1 MKKLL
6 SVLLASLMVISLVAC
21 AQQTAPATTEAAAE
35 SVETAVESE
44 APAGPRTVRVGVSI
58 YTFDDAFMTLYRN
71 ELARY
76 FESKNNDQVT
86 YEVTMQDGKND
97 QAEQTNQID
106 NFIAQGYDVLILN
119 LVQSTSAATVM
130 DKCAAAG
137 IPVVFI
143 NREPSESDMQS
154 HNTGDYAGKFTYV
167 GADARQSGRFQGELI
182 ADLENKGDLNGD
194 GKLQY
199 VMIEGDPENVDA
211 QYRTEFSISQYKEK
225 TGNEVECLDD
235 QVGNWQR
242 AEGQRLA
249 ANALTQ
255 YGDQIEVIFCNND
268 DMAMGAKV
276 AIEAAGRKINEN
288 IYLVGVDALAEAVEA
303 VIAGEMTG
311 TVLNDHNG
319 QSHAAV
325 DCAIAAANGE
335 ALELYNWV
343 DYVKVT
349 PENASQYK

>member
-1 MKKLL
+1 MKKIF
-6 SVLLASLMVISLVAC
+6 SVLLATMMVISLVAC
-21 AQQTAPATTEAAAE
+21 GQKAATTTATEAAA
-35 SVETAVESE
+35 
-44 APAGPRTVRVGVSI
+44 AGAKTVRVGVSI

-71 ELARY
+71 ELNKY
-76 FESKNNDQVT
+76 FASKSNDQVK

-97 QAEQTNQID
+97 QSEQTNQID
-106 NFIAQGYDVLILN
+106 NFITQGYDVLILN

-143 NREPSESDMQS
+143 NREPSETDMNS
-154 HNTGDYAGKFTYV
+154 HNTGNFAGKFTYV

-182 ADLENKGDLNGD
+182 ADLPNKGDINGD

-225 TGNEVECLDD
+225 TGLDVECLDD

-255 YGDQIEVIFCNND
+255 YGDKIEAIFCNND

-276 AIEAAGRKINEN
+276 SIEAAGRKVNDN
-288 IYLVGVDALAEAVEA
+288 IYLVGVDALAEAVDA
-303 VIAGEMTG
+303 VIAGDMTG
-311 TVLNDHNG
+311 TVLNDHVG
-319 QSHAAV
+319 QSHKAV
-325 DCAIAAANGE
+325 DCAIDAANGKS
-335 ALELYNWV
+335 LDLYNWV

>member
-6 SVLLASLMVISLVAC
+6 SALLAMVMVLSLVAC
-21 AQQTAPATTEAAAE
+21 GQKAATTTATEAAGGAK
-35 SVETAVESE
+35 
-44 APAGPRTVRVGVSI
+44 TVRVGVSI

-71 ELARY
+71 ELSKY
-76 FESKNNDQVT
+76 FASKSNDQVK

-97 QAEQTNQID
+97 QSEQTNQID
-106 NFIAQGYDVLILN
+106 NFITQGYDVLILN

-143 NREPSESDMQS
+143 NREPSESDMSS
-154 HNTGDYAGKFTYV
+154 HNTGNFAGKFTYV

-182 ADLENKGDLNGD
+182 ADLPNKGDLNGD

-211 QYRTEFSISQYKEK
+211 QYRTQFSISQYKEK
-225 TGNEVECLDD
+225 TGLEVECLDD

-255 YGDQIEVIFCNND
+255 YGDKIEVIFCNND

-276 AIEAAGRKINEN
+276 SIEAAGRKINDN
-288 IYLVGVDALAEAVEA
+288 IYLVGVDALAEAVDA
-303 VIAGEMTG
+303 VIAGDMTG
-311 TVLNDHNG
+311 TVLNDHVG
-319 QSHAAV
+319 QSHKAV
-325 DCAIAAANGE
+325 DCAIDAANGKS
-335 ALELYNWV
+335 LQLYNWV

>member
-6 SVLLASLMVISLVAC
+6 SVLLAVVMVVSLAAC
-21 AQQTAPATTEAAAE
+21 GQKQAATTANTAE
-35 SVETAVESE
+35 GSGAK
-44 APAGPRTVRVGVSI
+44 TVRVGVSI

-71 ELARY
+71 ELAKY
-76 FESKNNDQVT
+76 FDSKSNDQVK

-106 NFIAQGYDVLILN
+106 NFITQGYDVLILN

-154 HNTGDYAGKFTYV
+154 HNTGDFKGKFTYV

-182 ADLENKGDLNGD
+182 ADLPNKGDLNGD

-225 TGNEVECLDD
+225 AGLEVECLDD

-276 AIEAAGRKINEN
+276 SIEAAGRKINDN
-288 IYLVGVDALAEAVEA
+288 IYLVGVDALAEAVDA
-303 VIAGEMTG
+303 VIAGDMTG
-311 TVLNDHNG
+311 TVLNDHVG
-319 QSHAAV
+319 QSHKAV
-325 DCAIAAANGE
+325 DCAIDAAAGK
-335 ALELYNWV
+335 AIDLYNWV

-349 PENASQYK
+349 PDNASQYK

>member
-130 DKCAAAG
+130 DKCAEAG

>member
-1 MKKLL
+1 MKKFL
-6 SVLLASLMVISLVAC
+6 SIFIAIVMVVSLVAC
-21 AQQTAPATTEAAAE
+21 GQSSSTTTANQGAAAE
-35 SVETAVESE
+35 TS
-44 APAGPRTVRVGVSI
+44 GQKTVKVGVSI

-71 ELARY
+71 ELAKY
-76 FESKNNDQVT
+76 FATKSNDQVK
-86 YEVTMQDGKND
+86 YDVQIQDAKND
-97 QAEQTNQID
+97 QAEQSNQID
-106 NFIAQGYDVLILN
+106 TFIAQGYDVLILN

-143 NREPSESDMQS
+143 NREPSEADMTS
-154 HNTGDYAGKFTYV
+154 HNTGAYQGKFTYV

-182 ADLENKGDLNGD
+182 ADLPNKGDLNGD
-194 GKLQY
+194 GVLQY

-211 QYRTEFSISQYKEK
+211 QYRTEFSISQYQEK
-225 TGNEVECLDD
+225 SGLDVECLDD

-276 AIEAAGRKINEN
+276 SIESAGRVVNDN

-303 VIAGEMTG
+303 VIAGQMTG
-311 TVLNDHNG
+311 TVLNDHIG
-319 QSHAAV
+319 QSHTAV
-325 DCAIAAANGE
+325 DCAVDVAGGKS
-335 ALELYNWV
+335 LDLYNWV

>member
-6 SVLLASLMVISLVAC
+6 SALLAMVMVLSLVAC
-21 AQQTAPATTEAAAE
+21 GQKAATTTATEAAA
-35 SVETAVESE
+35 
-44 APAGPRTVRVGVSI
+44 AGAKTVRVGVSI

-71 ELARY
+71 ELSKY
-76 FESKNNDQVT
+76 FASKSNDQVK

-97 QAEQTNQID
+97 QSEQTNQID
-106 NFIAQGYDVLILN
+106 NFITQGYDVLILN

-143 NREPSESDMQS
+143 NREPSESDMNS
-154 HNTGDYAGKFTYV
+154 HNTGNFAGKFTYV

-182 ADLENKGDLNGD
+182 ADLPNKGDINGD

-225 TGNEVECLDD
+225 TGLDVECLDD

-255 YGDQIEVIFCNND
+255 YGDKIEVIFCNND

-276 AIEAAGRKINEN
+276 SIEAAGRKVNDN
-288 IYLVGVDALAEAVEA
+288 IYLVGVDALAEAVDA
-303 VIAGEMTG
+303 VIAGDMTG
-311 TVLNDHNG
+311 TVLNDHVG
-319 QSHAAV
+319 QSHKAV
-325 DCAIAAANGE
+325 DCAIDAASGKS
-335 ALELYNWV
+335 LDLYNWV

>member
-6 SVLLASLMVISLVAC
+6 SALLAMVMVLSLVAC
-21 AQQTAPATTEAAAE
+21 GQKAATTTATEAAA
-35 SVETAVESE
+35 
-44 APAGPRTVRVGVSI
+44 AGAKTVRVGVSI

-71 ELARY
+71 ELNKY
-76 FESKNNDQVT
+76 FASKSNDQVK

-97 QAEQTNQID
+97 QSEQTNQID
-106 NFIAQGYDVLILN
+106 NFITQGYDVLILN

-143 NREPSESDMQS
+143 NREPSETDMNS
-154 HNTGDYAGKFTYV
+154 HNTGNFAGKFTYV

-182 ADLENKGDLNGD
+182 ADLPNKGDINGD

-225 TGNEVECLDD
+225 TGLDVECLDD

-255 YGDQIEVIFCNND
+255 YGDKIEAIFCNND

-276 AIEAAGRKINEN
+276 SIEAAGRKVNDN
-288 IYLVGVDALAEAVEA
+288 IYLVGVDALAEAVDA
-303 VIAGEMTG
+303 VIAGDMTG
-311 TVLNDHNG
+311 TVLNDHVG
-319 QSHAAV
+319 QSHKAV
-325 DCAIAAANGE
+325 DCAIDAANGKS
-335 ALELYNWV
+335 LDLYNWV

>member
-1 MKKLL
+1 MKKIL
-6 SVLLASLMVISLVAC
+6 SVLLAAMMVVSLVAC
-21 AQQTAPATTEAAAE
+21 GQKEASSSDASAAK
-35 SVETAVESE
+35 
-44 APAGPRTVRVGVSI
+44 TVKVGVCI

-71 ELARY
+71 ELKKY
-76 FESKNNDQVT
+76 FDSKSNDEVKYDVT
-86 YEVTMQDGKND
+86 IQDGKND

-106 NFIAQGYDVLILN
+106 NFITQGYDVLILN
-119 LVQSTSAATVM
+119 LVQSTAAATVM
-130 DKCAAAG
+130 DKCATAG
-137 IPVVFI
+137 IPAVFI
-143 NREPSESDMQS
+143 NREPSESDMAS
-154 HNTGDYAGKFTYV
+154 HNTGDFAGKMTYV

-182 ADLENKGDLNGD
+182 ADLANQGDLNGD

-211 QYRTEFSISQYKEK
+211 QYRTEFSISQYKSK
-225 TGNEVECLDD
+225 TGKEVECLDD

-255 YGDQIEVIFCNND
+255 YGDKIEVIFCNND

-276 AIEAAGRKINEN
+276 SIEAAGRKINED
-288 IYLVGVDALAEAVEA
+288 IYLVGVDALAEAVQA
-303 VIAGEMTG
+303 VIEGNMTG
-311 TVLNDHNG
+311 TVLNDHVG
-319 QSHAAV
+319 QSHKAV
-325 DCAIAAANGE
+325 DCAIDAANGKK
-335 ALELYNWV
+335 LELYNWV

>member
-6 SVLLASLMVISLVAC
+6 SVILASVMVMSLVAC
-21 AQQTAPATTEAAAE
+21 GQQSQPAAT
-35 SVETAVESE
+35 E
-44 APAGPRTVRVGVSI
+44 APAAEAEAPVEAAPEKRTVRVGVSI

-71 ELARY
+71 ELTRY

-137 IPVVFI
+137 IPVIFI

-154 HNTGDYAGKFTYV
+154 HNTGDYAGKYTYV

-182 ADLENKGDLNGD
+182 ADLPNKGDLNGD

-211 QYRTEFSISQYKEK
+211 QYRTEFSISQYQEK

-276 AIEAAGRKINEN
+276 AIEAAGRVINEN

-325 DCAIAAANGE
+325 DCAIAAADGQ

>member
-6 SVLLASLMVISLVAC
+6 SVLLAAVMVISLAAC
-21 AQQTAPATTEAAAE
+21 GKNAASTSAD
-35 SVETAVESE
+35 
-44 APAGPRTVRVGVSI
+44 AGASASGAKTVKVGVCI
-58 YTFDDAFMTLYRN
+58 YAFDDAFMTLYRN
-71 ELARY
+71 ELKKY
-76 FESKNNDQVT
+76 FDSKSNDQVK
-86 YEVTMQDGKND
+86 YDVTIQDGKSD

-106 NFIAQGYDVLILN
+106 NFITQGYDVLVLN
-119 LVQSTSAATVM
+119 LVQATAASTVM

-143 NREPSESDMQS
+143 NREPSESDMSS
-154 HNTGDYAGKFTYV
+154 HNTGDFAGKFTYV

-182 ADLENKGDLNGD
+182 ADLPNKGDLNGD

-211 QYRTEFSISQYKEK
+211 QYRTEFSISQYKAK
-225 TGNEVECLDD
+225 AGLDVECLDD

-255 YGDQIEVIFCNND
+255 YGDKIEVIFCNND

-276 AIEAAGRKINEN
+276 SIEAAGRKINDN
-288 IYLVGVDALAEAVEA
+288 IYLVGVDALAEAVDA
-303 VIAGEMTG
+303 VIAGDMTG
-311 TVLNDHNG
+311 TVLNDHIG
-319 QSHAAV
+319 QSHKAVECAIDAV
-325 DCAIAAANGE
+325 DGKK
-335 ALELYNWV
+335 LDLYNWV

>member
-1 MKKLL
+1 MKKFL

-21 AQQTAPATTEAAAE
+21 AQQQATTAPAETAAE
-35 SVETAVESE
+35 AEAE
-44 APAGPRTVRVGVSI
+44 APVEEGHKTVRVGVSI

-71 ELARY
+71 ELTRY
-76 FESKNNDQVT
+76 FESKNTDQVT

-143 NREPSESDMQS
+143 NREPSEADMNS

-182 ADLENKGDLNGD
+182 ADLPNKGDINGD

-225 TGNEVECLDD
+225 SGLDVECLDD

-276 AIEAAGRKINEN
+276 AIEAAGRTINDN

-303 VIAGEMTG
+303 VLAGEMTG

-325 DCAIAAANGE
+325 DSAIKAANGE
-335 ALELYNWV
+335 ALDLYNWV

-349 PENASQYK
+349 PENASQYR

>member
-349 PENASQYK
+349 PENARQYK

>member
-1 MKKLL
+1 MKRLL
-6 SVLLASLMVISLVAC
+6 SALLAMVMVLSLVAC
-21 AQQTAPATTEAAAE
+21 GQKAATTTATEAAGGAK
-35 SVETAVESE
+35 
-44 APAGPRTVRVGVSI
+44 TVRVGVSI

-71 ELARY
+71 ELSKY
-76 FESKNNDQVT
+76 FASKSNDQVK

-97 QAEQTNQID
+97 QSEQTNQID
-106 NFIAQGYDVLILN
+106 NFITQGYDVLILN

-143 NREPSESDMQS
+143 NREPSESDMSS
-154 HNTGDYAGKFTYV
+154 HNTGNFAGKFTYV

-182 ADLENKGDLNGD
+182 ADLPNKGDLNGD

-211 QYRTEFSISQYKEK
+211 QYRTQFSISQYKEK
-225 TGNEVECLDD
+225 TGLEVECLDD

-255 YGDQIEVIFCNND
+255 YGDKIEVIFCNND

-276 AIEAAGRKINEN
+276 SIEAAGRKINDN
-288 IYLVGVDALAEAVEA
+288 IYLVGVDALAEAVDA
-303 VIAGEMTG
+303 VIAGDMTG
-311 TVLNDHNG
+311 TVLNDHVG
-319 QSHAAV
+319 QSHKAV
-325 DCAIAAANGE
+325 DCAIDAANGKG
-335 ALELYNWV
+335 LQLYNWV

>member
-1 MKKLL
+1 MKKFL
-6 SVLLASLMVISLVAC
+6 SVLIATLMVMSLVAC
-21 AQQTAPATTEAAAE
+21 GQKAAAPEGEAATT
-35 SVETAVESE
+35 
-44 APAGPRTVRVGVSI
+44 AGPKTVRVGVSI

-71 ELARY
+71 ELDRY
-76 FESKNNDQVT
+76 FKTKNNDQVT
-86 YEVTMQDGKND
+86 YEVTIQDGKND

-130 DKCAAAG
+130 DKCASAG

-143 NREPSESDMQS
+143 NREPSETDMKS
-154 HNTGDYAGKFTYV
+154 HNNGDYAGKFTYV

-225 TGNEVECLDD
+225 SGLDVEMLDD

-276 AIEAAGRKINEN
+276 SIEAAGRKINED

-303 VIAGEMTG
+303 VLSGNMTG
-311 TVLNDHNG
+311 TVLNDHVG

-325 DCAIAAANGE
+325 DCAIDVANGKS
-335 ALELYNWV
+335 LSLYNMV

>member
-6 SVLLASLMVISLVAC
+6 SALLASVMVLSLVAC
-21 AQQTAPATTEAAAE
+21 GQKQASTDSGSAASGAK
-35 SVETAVESE
+35 
-44 APAGPRTVRVGVSI
+44 TVRVGVSI

-71 ELARY
+71 ELAKY
-76 FESKNNDQVT
+76 FESKSNDQVK

-97 QAEQTNQID
+97 QSEQTNQID
-106 NFIAQGYDVLILN
+106 NFITQGYDVLILN

-154 HNTGDYAGKFTYV
+154 HNTGDFAGKFTYV

-182 ADLENKGDLNGD
+182 ADLPNKGDINGD

-211 QYRTEFSISQYKEK
+211 QYRTQFSISQYKEK
-225 TGNEVECLDD
+225 AGLDVECLDD

-276 AIEAAGRKINEN
+276 SIEAAGRKINDN
-288 IYLVGVDALAEAVEA
+288 IYLVGVDALAEAVDA

-311 TVLNDHNG
+311 TVLNDHVG
-319 QSHAAV
+319 QSHKAV
-325 DCAIAAANGE
+325 DCAVDAAEGKS
-335 ALELYNWV
+335 LDLYNWV

>member
-1 MKKLL
+1 MKRIL
-6 SVLLASLMVISLVAC
+6 SVLLATLMVVSLVAC
-21 AQQTAPATTEAAAE
+21 GQKAATTTATEAGAAG
-35 SVETAVESE
+35 AK
-44 APAGPRTVRVGVSI
+44 TVRVGVSI

-71 ELARY
+71 ELSKY
-76 FESKNNDQVT
+76 FASKSNDQVK

-97 QAEQTNQID
+97 QSEQTNQID
-106 NFIAQGYDVLILN
+106 NFITQGYDVLILN

-154 HNTGDYAGKFTYV
+154 HNTGNFAGKFTYV

-182 ADLENKGDLNGD
+182 ADLPNKGDINGD

-211 QYRTEFSISQYKEK
+211 QYRTQFSISQYKEK
-225 TGNEVECLDD
+225 AGLDVECLDD

-255 YGDQIEVIFCNND
+255 YGDKIEVIFCNND

-276 AIEAAGRKINEN
+276 SIEAAGRKINDN
-288 IYLVGVDALAEAVEA
+288 IYLVGVDALAEAVDA
-303 VIAGEMTG
+303 VIAGDMTG
-311 TVLNDHNG
+311 TVLNDHVG
-319 QSHAAV
+319 QSHKAV
-325 DCAIAAANGE
+325 DCAVDAANGKS
-335 ALELYNWV
+335 LQLYNWV

-349 PENASQYK
+349 PQNASQYK

>member
-1 MKKLL
+1 MKKVL
-6 SVLLASLMVISLVAC
+6 SVFIAMMMVISLVAC
-21 AQQTAPATTEAAAE
+21 GNSASTTAPAEGGAE
-35 SVETAVESE
+35 GAK
-44 APAGPRTVRVGVSI
+44 TVRVGVSI

-71 ELARY
+71 ELNKY
-76 FESKNNDQVT
+76 FATKSNDKVK

-106 NFIAQGYDVLILN
+106 NFITQGYDVLILN

-154 HNTGDYAGKFTYV
+154 HNVGNFKGKFTYV

-182 ADLENKGDLNGD
+182 ADLPNKGDLNGD
-194 GKLQY
+194 GVLQY

-211 QYRTEFSISQYKEK
+211 QYRTEFSISQYREK
-225 TGNEVECLDD
+225 TGMDVECLDD

-255 YGDQIEVIFCNND
+255 YGDKIEVIFCNND
-268 DMAMGAKV
+268 DMALGAKV
-276 AIEAAGRKINEN
+276 SIEAAGRKINDN
-288 IYLVGVDALAEAVEA
+288 IYLVGVDALAEAVDA
-303 VIAGEMTG
+303 VIGGQMTG
-311 TVLNDHNG
+311 TVLNDHIG
-319 QSHAAV
+319 QSHKAV
-325 DCAIAAANGE
+325 DCAIDAADGKSID
-335 ALELYNWV
+335 LYNWV